1 MRSFRSAEQRVP
13 AHPPV
18 CSVCGT
24 PMRLISAE
32 PAEAYENLKR
42 AKFECDCGRSSQA
55 MVADNE

>member
-1 MRSFRSAEQRVP
+1 
-13 AHPPV
+13 
-18 CSVCGT
+18 
-24 PMRLISAE
+24 MRLISAE